1 VGLFATWR
9 FNMTPQQPHRSF
21 RALSFGLAALLSMFA
36 ASAQAGVIAAGQ
48 WTPNGCGPKPV
59 APVLDLSSP
68 DAYNKSV
75 DGVNGYRQAIRPYLD
90 CLLKEANADIAAVTK
105 SANAAQVAAKEANDK
120 ITADVKAADEKFK

>member
-1 VGLFATWR
+1 MIPPKRLPAFL
-9 FNMTPQQPHRSF
+9 SF
-21 RALSFGLAALLSMFA
+21 RVMGLSVT
-36 ASAQAGVIAAGQ
+36 ASALMLGASAHAGVITAGQ
-48 WTPNGCGPKPV
+48 WVPSACGPKPV

-75 DGVNGYRQAIRPYLD
+75 DGVNGYRQAIRPYID